1 MSYQFDVAGASNA
14 TGGGSTH
21 LYVTL
26 AVGDHPNRV
35 AIVAAGR
42 KQNVDPP
49 ALSSVD
55 INGGPSGISIG
66 SGGGAAYEI
75 SRHFYLLESSFPSGG
90 GSFTFYARMTGGFAD
105 YGSIAVA
112 VFYNVAQQAPVV
124 VASDNDSSATIA
136 TPGSGVILSAYGGAS
151 GGGSITT
158 ADGTV
163 RASIGTGVNVAVASQ
178 STPGGNQ
185 TMTWSSGAQ
194 AASFAAFQN
203 AQSSGGRVFFWFQ
216 NWKRLNGILR
226 PPGHT
231 QKAKPKLAGI

>member
-14 TGGGSTH
+14 TAGGNTYVH
-21 LYVTL
+21 VTL

-35 AIVAAGR
+35 AIVSAGR

-55 INGGPSGISIG
+55 INGGPPGILLG

-75 SRHFYLLESSFPSGG
+75 TRHFYLLESSFPSGG

-124 VASDNDSSATIA
+124 VASDSNSFATIA
-136 TPGSGVILSAYGGAS
+136 TPGSGVILSAFGGAS

-158 ADGTV
+158 EGGIVHANW
-163 RASIGTGVNVAVASQ
+163 ASPDIAVASQ

-194 AASFAAFQN
+194 GASFAAFQN
-203 AQSSGGRVFFWFQ
+203 AQSSGGRLVFWFH
-216 NWKRLNGILR
+216 NWKRVNGLIR
-226 PPGHT
+226 PNRESNALKRG
-231 QKAKPKLAGI
+231 LVGI